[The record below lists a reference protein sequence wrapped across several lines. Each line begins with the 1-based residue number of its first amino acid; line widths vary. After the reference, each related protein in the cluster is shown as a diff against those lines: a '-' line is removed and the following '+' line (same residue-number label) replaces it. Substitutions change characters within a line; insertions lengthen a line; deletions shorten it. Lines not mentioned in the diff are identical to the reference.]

1 MDKYVPC
8 DTTTVTT
15 KTVQRAVPQR
25 RSKVQ
30 VIKGETVTV
39 HSTER
44 RTIRGD

>member
-8 DTTTVTT
+8 DTIIVKE
-15 KTVQRAVPQR
+15 KTVQRA
-25 RSKVQ
+25 RSKVRA
-30 VIKGETVTV
+30 VRGETVTV